1 MGLCRVFLPLNTA
14 SKIAGKIVN
23 WKQVP
28 LFQSSHNEMVNSKT
42 KQQCHFSD
50 DSCGSPDLSRPTS
63 SNPLLGNQ
71 RSSCRSRENQVQSIC
86 VYIHTHT
93 LPPLPSHAFDSHQA
107 GFVCQLRP
115 AVPHK
120 RARDDLRLLC
130 GVHSQHIPPRH
141 SFPVWG
147 HPKSLWFFPTLPGAF
162 SLYSLQDGWLHKG
175 MQQSLTK
182 ISPLHSTRQDGISSK
197 LCSSSACGKLSLLAQ
212 ITENLCVFT

>member
-93 LPPLPSHAFDSHQA
+93 PSHLYLVMPLIHIKLDLSVSSVLQCLTREPETTL
-107 GFVCQLRP
+107 GFCVEFTVSTYHPGIVFQS
-115 AVPHK
+115 
-120 RARDDLRLLC
+120 
-130 GVHSQHIPPRH
+130 GVIQNHYD
-141 SFPVWG
+141 SFPLFLVPLACTPCRTG
-147 HPKSLWFFPTLPGAF
+147 GYT
-162 SLYSLQDGWLHKG
+162 KG
-175 MQQSLTK
+175 CNS
-182 ISPLHSTRQDGISSK
+182 H
-197 LCSSSACGKLSLLAQ
+197 
-212 ITENLCVFT
+212 